1 VTVCIAAVCDD
12 GKKIVV
18 AADRMFTA
26 SAVGLEFE
34 TEEQKI
40 ESLGQSCVMMFSGN
54 SAYGTEVL
62 NETRTRLGG
71 NQSPAIADV
80 VPHAEWAYKTVRARK
95 AESQIVAAS
104 LGQDFAAFVQRG
116 GTLPQYLQTQATM
129 FQQIV
134 TLVNQFNIG
143 LDAIVAGVDTTG
155 ARIAQITHPGLVAWM
170 DKLGYSAIGSGA
182 VQALTCLYL
191 GAQTRHRNIFET
203 LYGVYEAKRA
213 SERAP
218 GVGKETNLA
227 IIESGHVRAC
237 PEDTLTTLETIH
249 KETTKKSV
257 PVLDPLKAAM

>member
-1 VTVCIAAVCDD
+1 M
-12 GKKIVV
+12 
-18 AADRMFTA
+18 AADRMFTV

-62 NETRTRLGG
+62 NETRLRLGG

-80 VPHAEWAYKTVRARK
+80 VPHAESAYKVVRARK
-95 AESQIVAAS
+95 AESQIVGAS
-104 LGQDFAAFVQRG
+104 LGQDYAAFLQRG
-116 GTLPQYLQTQATM
+116 GTLPQYLQPQATM

-143 LDAIVAGVDTTG
+143 LDAIVAGVDATG

-191 GAQTRHRNIFET
+191 GAQTRHRNLFET
-203 LYGVYEAKRA
+203 LYSVYEAKRA
-213 SERAP
+213 AERAP

-227 IIESGHVRAC
+227 VIEVGHVHAC
-237 PEDTLTTLETIH
+237 SGDALTALEAIH
-249 KETTKKSV
+249 KETTKKAI
-257 PVLDPLKAAM
+257 PALDPLRAAMEQKART